1 MHVTALLAGSF
12 LLAFV
17 LLDAFQT
24 IILPRRPVGRF
35 RITRLFFLVTWY
47 PWTALAGIVPS
58 RRSREQLY
66 SAYGPLALLVLF
78 IFWAL
83 LLIVAY
89 GLIFFGLG
97 TVFADPTHPVSALWI

>member
-1 MHVTALLAGSF
+1 MAGCV

-47 PWTALAGIVPS
+47 PWTALAGILPS

-66 SAYGPLALLVLF
+66 SAYGPLALLALF
-78 IFWAL
+78 ILWAL
-83 LLIVAY
+83 LLILRM
-89 GLIFFGLG
+89 G
-97 TVFADPTHPVSALWI
+97 